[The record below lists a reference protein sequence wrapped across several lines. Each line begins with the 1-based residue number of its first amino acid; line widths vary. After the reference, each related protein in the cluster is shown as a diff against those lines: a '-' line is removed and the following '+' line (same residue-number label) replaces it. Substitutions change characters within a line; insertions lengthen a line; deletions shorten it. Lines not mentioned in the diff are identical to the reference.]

1 MEQTRK
7 LTFRIR
13 SANASRVPTPQP
25 EEQQQPAVRSVSPFQ
40 AVPSPY
46 QSTSSRQTSPFMKPM
61 SPPALIIPGANVSS
75 PAPNLPPIITN
86 ATSQPTIR
94 QEGRVG
100 NQPAPAN
107 SGGLFPPA
115 NPALTGMA
123 GISPIHPNADGP
135 MIFVQPSTPISG
147 LNGARGIWE
156 NALRQAAEK
165 RQDGQGGQAGLPS
178 GPNTLSRG
186 NSNGEAR
193 NEFVSGLDPPLSPMR
208 PRAKSDSHMAEIDRQ
223 ILVQIMAQQHYMQ
236 QQQHQQQAQGQ
247 TAGQEADDA
256 WSNMNIDAWRAMVN
270 SAELPPTVD
279 PRHIPGQQ
287 NDLYQQSPQQPLQQ
301 QQGTMPEISSTDANA
316 LFQQLQQ
323 QHQLSQ
329 LQAQAHAL
337 RSRLAPL
344 NTAPDLSS
352 LPPQQTGFS
361 PTSMAFYQSLGIN
374 PLSAGQLA
382 GTSSAP
388 FYTTS
393 FQNIP
398 QNFMPPTA
406 GLDTQSLLGAPDM
419 GPRRRSFDG
428 SGHHASG
435 AGTPG
440 YGVGLT
446 AGNAYSRPMGH
457 RRGIQSED
465 FGRGWGL
472 GQAGST

>member
-1 MEQTRK
+1 LFHVQR
-7 LTFRIR
+7 LIIRIR
-13 SANASRVPTPQP
+13 STNASRSNTPLP
-25 EEQQQPAVRSVSPFQ
+25 EEPVQSHSRSVSPN
-40 AVPSPY
+40 PY
-46 QSTSSRQTSPFMKPM
+46 QPNQFTSSRNNSPFIKPM
-61 SPPALIIPGANVSS
+61 SPPALIIPGGSTPS
-75 PAPNLPPIITN
+75 PAPHLPPIITN
-86 ATSQPTIR
+86 ATSQPPAPS
-94 QEGRVG
+94 VG

-147 LNGARGIWE
+147 LNGARGVWE
-156 NALRQAAEK
+156 NALRQAAET
-165 RQDGQGGQAGLPS
+165 RQGQNGKAGPSSGQPQG
-178 GPNTLSRG
+178 LSRG
-186 NSNGEAR
+186 NSNEDTRTGTQG
-193 NEFVSGLDPPLSPMR
+193 SGNLDQPVSPMR
-208 PRAKSDSHMAEIDRQ
+208 PRAKSDSHMAEFDRQ
-223 ILVQIMAQQHYMQ
+223 IMMQMMAQQQALLQ
-236 QQQHQQQAQGQ
+236 QQQQQMQGQ
-247 TAGQEADDA
+247 GQGQVPAPQDGDVY
-256 WSNMNIDAWRAMVN
+256 SSMNIDAWRAMVN
-270 SAELPPTVD
+270 NAELPPTVD

-287 NDLYQQSPQQPLQQ
+287 HDQFHQQ
-301 QQGTMPEISSTDANA
+301 QQPFPVDPNA
-316 LFQQLQQ
+316 MFQQMQQ

-337 RSRLAPL
+337 KSRLAPL
-344 NTAPDLSS
+344 NTAPDLSN
-352 LPPQQTGFS
+352 LPPQPTGFS

-374 PLSAGQLA
+374 PLSANQLS

-398 QNFMPPTA
+398 QNYMVPPPNGFDPQA
-406 GLDTQSLLGAPDM
+406 MLGVGSVDM
-419 GPRRRSFDG
+419 GPRRRSFAEG
-428 SGHHASG
+428 MGGTGHHASG

-440 YGVGLT
+440 YGVGLSPNQ
-446 AGNAYSRPMGH
+446 GRPVIGH